1 MFSVPSIVYVGENV
15 IVRQPEQKQTKML
28 LQLDRS
34 LKLSLYSGEASPH
47 CDRWGSGLVRIL
59 NVQKEV
65 GL

>member
-15 IVRQPEQKQTKML
+15 IVRQPEQKINKNVTS
-28 LQLDRS
+28 DRS

-47 CDRWGSGLVRIL
+47 CNRWGSGLVRIL